1 MLATSPR
8 RSTPLALLP
17 AALLLLAAAPAAAV
31 EKPEGKAVKHEGYSA
46 TYPTGLRL
54 VTYELPGAP
63 RASVGVS
70 WLAGSV
76 DDPPGKEGLA
86 HVVEHL
92 AFRCRVAGGTVW
104 QRLQADGVVFNAFT
118 IHDATVYFEIG
129 KPEQLR
135 TLLTLEIERMK
146 DPLAGVTAA
155 EIETEKE
162 VVVSELREG
171 DQLRPEWR
179 SMEALEA
186 RLYGQGHP
194 YARSV
199 GGTEASVRS
208 ITPADVTAYVKKLY
222 RPERAILTI
231 LSPRPAKESA
241 KLAFDRLGPL
251 AVGPEGVLPV
261 MVAPATRPAPPV
273 PPDPLSALQVMR
285 GSVPRPVLFVAF
297 SVPGEAEEGAAMA
310 ESAARALEQVIAIRL
325 LARGAWEKVAGI
337 NAFYSNHDG
346 PAALVVRIELEE
358 GLDPAK
364 VLEALRD
371 NLVSPN
377 EDDVDTKAR
386 ARIAQQIR
394 DGLLMDNYLSL
405 ENLDVGNLSEYVRA
419 TGKSDAITGRQ
430 LQVLALNQTI
440 ESYWHKHLKRA
451 RSAAVVVLPDPDRP
465 ARLEIG
471 GVGLA
476 SRTAE
481 EHADRDAPFT
491 PRRPAAEVAVAP
503 GLDQAQRATLPNGL
517 KVVMIRRPLLPI
529 VEAQLII
536 RTDLAGRDGG
546 SVILPNFAMGF
557 AGTAA
562 DARWSHSERLGA
574 QGSTTADPESVT
586 FMRRGAAATLP
597 QLLEDMARLTGSFE
611 YGRTRT
617 IMMRE
622 RIIKSLEATK
632 RRPDGQATNAFF
644 DALYAGHPYGRQP
657 VTAEVEALSSD
668 DAERWSK
675 AQLRPDDAVLVV
687 TGDLEP
693 GPALLAKISSAFGG
707 WKAGRAGPRLA
718 PAPPLPKEPRV
729 LLVDRPGAKM
739 ALLLVGLRLPEAA
752 RADEVAVTAVARRL
766 GVSLNEMLRVN
777 AGATYG
783 VHPFYL
789 DRPLAG
795 ALVIQTGVEAGVTGD
810 SLVRLLAGVEALA
823 QVPLPEEATDRLR
836 WLVAR
841 DFGLRF
847 DTVSQVSS
855 AMKTLAVRD
864 LPNDHWEK
872 QAASVASLTPAR
884 IQAAAKA
891 LLGHEITMVVGDAK
905 VVGPQLKEAG
915 FDYEPVKAA
924 P

>member
-1 MLATSPR
+1 MSTTSPR
-8 RSTPLALLP
+8 RAFKLALFP
-17 AALLLLAAAPAAAV
+17 AALLLVAAPAAAV
-31 EKPEGKAVKHEGYSA
+31 ERPEGKAVKHEGFSA

-92 AFRCRVAGGTVW
+92 AFRCRVAGGSVW
-104 QRLQADGVVFNAFT
+104 QRLQADGVAFNAFT
-118 IHDATVYFEIG
+118 VHDATVYFEIG
-129 KPEQLR
+129 KPDQLR
-135 TLLTLEIERMK
+135 SLLTLEIERMK

-162 VVVSELREG
+162 VVVSELRER
-171 DQLRPEWR
+171 DQGSPER
-179 SMEALEA
+179 RVLEALNA

-208 ITPADVTAYVKKLY
+208 ITAADVTAFVKRLY
-222 RPERAILTI
+222 RPERAIITI
-231 LSPRPAKESA
+231 LSPRPAKETA
-241 KLAFDRLGPL
+241 RLAFDRLGAL
-251 AVGPEGVLPV
+251 AVGPEGVLAV
-261 MVAPATRPAPPV
+261 MVPPATRPAPPV
-273 PPDPLSALQVMR
+273 PADPPPELQVMR
-285 GSVPRPVLFVAF
+285 GSVPRPVLLVGF
-297 SVPGEAEEGAAMA
+297 SVPGESEEGAAMA

-337 NAFYSNHDG
+337 NAFYVNHDG
-346 PAALVVRIELEE
+346 PAELVVRIELEE

-364 VLEALRD
+364 ALEALRD

-377 EDDVDTKAR
+377 EDDADTKAR

-394 DGLLMDNYLSL
+394 DSLLMSSYLSL
-405 ENLDVGNLSEYVRA
+405 ENLDVGDLSEYVRA

-430 LQVLALNQTI
+430 RQVLALNQTI
-440 ESYWHKHLKRA
+440 EAYWHKHLKRA

-465 ARLEIG
+465 ARLELG
-471 GVGLA
+471 SGLA
-476 SRTAE
+476 SRTVE
-481 EHADRDAPFT
+481 EHSDRDAPFT
-491 PRRPAAEVAVAP
+491 PRRPAAEVATPP

-574 QGSTTADPESVT
+574 QGSTTADLESVT
-586 FMRRGAAATLP
+586 FLRRGTAATLP
-597 QLLEDMARLTGSFE
+597 QLLEDMARLSESFE
-611 YGRTRT
+611 YSRTRT
-617 IMMRE
+617 IIMRE
-622 RIIKSLEATK
+622 RISKNLEALQ
-632 RRPDGQATNAFF
+632 RRPDGRATIAFF
-644 DALYAGHPYGRQP
+644 DALYPGHPYGRQP
-657 VTAEVEALSSD
+657 VASEVEALTSD
-668 DAERWSK
+668 AAERWAK
-675 AQLRPDDAVLVV
+675 AQLLPDDAVLVV

-693 GPALLAKISSAFGG
+693 GPVLLAKITSTFGG
-707 WKAGRAGPRLA
+707 WKGGRAAARQA
-718 PAPPLPKEPRV
+718 PAPPLPKEPRA
-729 LLVDRPGAKM
+729 LLLDRPGAKL

-752 RADEVAVTAVARRL
+752 RLDEVAVTAVARRL
-766 GVSLNEMLRVN
+766 GVSLNDMLRVN

-783 VHPFYL
+783 VRPML
-789 DRPLAG
+789 IDRPLAET
-795 ALVIQTGVEAGVTGD
+795 LVIQTGVDAGVAGD

-847 DTVSQVSS
+847 DTVSQVSA

-872 QAASVASLTPAR
+872 QAASVASLTPSR

-891 LLGHEITMVVGDAK
+891 LLGHEIIMVVGDAN

-915 FDYEPVKAA
+915 FDFERVKPAG